1 MTNTA
6 ITAMIEDVL
15 VEEDHEL
22 GGFLI
27 SPVWKGVDRPNT
39 GGIGLPRR
47 DANLVSLIEKAMR
60 DGAFWSHAAI
70 ATDVNGKTYV
80 AAAAVVFGKR
90 LKADLRR
97 LGYL

>member
-1 MTNTA
+1 MMNPA
-6 ITAMIEDVL
+6 IAAMLEDVL

-27 SPVWKGVDRPNT
+27 SAVWRGVDRPNT
-39 GGIGLPRR
+39 GGIGLPGK
-47 DANLVSLIEKAMR
+47 DAKLVPLVEKAMR

-80 AAAAVVFGKR
+80 AAAAAVSGR
-90 LKADLRR
+90 HLKADLRR

>member
-1 MTNTA
+1 MTDPA
-6 ITAMIEDVL
+6 IAAMLEDVL
-15 VEEDHEL
+15 VEKDHEL

-39 GGIGLPRR
+39 GGIGLPRS
-47 DANLVSLIEKAMR
+47 DANLVSPIENAMR
-60 DGAFWSHAAI
+60 DGTFWSHAAI

-80 AAAAVVFGKR
+80 AAAAVVSGR
-90 LKADLRR
+90 HLKADLRR